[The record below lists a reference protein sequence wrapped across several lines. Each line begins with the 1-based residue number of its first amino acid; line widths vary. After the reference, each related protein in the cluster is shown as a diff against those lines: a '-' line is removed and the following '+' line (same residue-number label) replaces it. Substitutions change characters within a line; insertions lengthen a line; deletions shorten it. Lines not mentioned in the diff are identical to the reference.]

1 MAGKDHKLELIRR
14 VPLFEHI
21 GGRELEKI
29 RQLADEVD
37 VPAGKVLINE
47 GATAQEFFVV
57 IEGSMRVE
65 QSGRE
70 INRLGPGDFFGEIA
84 LVDGGKRTAT
94 VTTTVPSRCFV
105 LGPRQF
111 QNVLHQNVE
120 IIHAVMKALSTRVR
134 EAGAAKA
141 D

>member
-1 MAGKDHKLELIRR
+1 VADARSARLKA
-14 VPLFEHI
+14 VPLFAHCN
-21 GGRELEKI
+21 GKELDFIATQVEEM
-29 RQLADEVD
+29 DF
-37 VPAGKVLINE
+37 PAGRVLCTE
-47 GATAQEFFVV
+47 GMNGGDFFILESGAADVTRGGKKIAT
-57 IEGSMRVE
+57 MK
-65 QSGRE
+65 
-70 INRLGPGDFFGEIA
+70 PGDFFGEIA

-120 IIHAVMKALSTRVR
+120 VIHSVMKALASRVR

>member
-1 MAGKDHKLELIRR
+1 MADARATRLKA
-14 VPLFEHI
+14 VPLFAHCDAKQIDFIVTQVEEMDFPVGRVLCTEGTH
-21 GGRELEKI
+21 GGDFFILESGAADVTRGGKKI
-29 RQLADEVD
+29 
-37 VPAGKVLINE
+37 
-47 GATAQEFFVV
+47 ATMQ
-57 IEGSMRVE
+57 
-65 QSGRE
+65 
-70 INRLGPGDFFGEIA
+70 PGDFFGEIA

-120 IIHAVMKALSTRVR
+120 IIHAVMKALTTRVR